1 MSTADLFRVDGLVA
15 VVTGGGTGIGLMIA
29 KALSDGGASKV
40 YILGR
45 RKEKLDSVTAEH
57 KGLIPIQC
65 DITSKSS
72 LQSAVDYITRDS
84 GHINLLVANS
94 GIAGPSA
101 TILPNQ
107 TAAEVRK
114 NMFEDASMEDF
125 TNTLNVNV
133 TANYFSIMAF
143 IELLDAG
150 NKVALKGGYGKPL
163 KEGSDVPSIQSQV
176 VVTSS
181 VGAFLRDCL
190 VAPAYAAS
198 KAAVVHLVK
207 QCSTVLAALGIRAN
221 ALAPGFFPSEMADV
235 MIKGR
240 DPGTESIN
248 NKLFI
253 PARRFGGQE
262 EMGGTVL
269 YLASRAGSFNNGLIL
284 VNDGGR
290 LAVTMSTY

>member
-1 MSTADLFRVDGLVA
+1 MRC
-15 VVTGGGTGIGLMIA
+15 IGLMIA
-29 KALSDGGASKV
+29 KALSSAGASKV

-45 RKEKLDSVTAEH
+45 RKEKLSSAASQH
-57 KGLIPIQC
+57 ANLIPVQC

-72 LQSAVDYITRDS
+72 LQSAVDYITHDA
-84 GHINLLVANS
+84 GHINLFVANS
-94 GIAGPSA
+94 GILGPFA
-101 TILPNQ
+101 TILPTQ

-125 TNTLNVNV
+125 TNTFNLNV

-143 IELLDAG
+143 IELLDKG
-150 NKVALKGGYGKPL
+150 NKVAVKGEGKEGQSGAYGKAL
-163 KEGSDVPSIQSQV
+163 KAGGNVPSIQSQV
-176 VVTSS
+176 IITSS
-181 VGAFLRDCL
+181 VGAYLRDCL
-190 VAPAYAAS
+190 CPPAYAGS

-207 QCSTVLAALGIRAN
+207 QSSTVLAGLGIRVN
-221 ALAPGFFPSEMADV
+221 GLAPGFFPSEMAEGL
-235 MIKGR
+235 IKGR
-240 DPGTESIN
+240 DPGTEGIDDQQ
-248 NKLFI
+248 FI

-269 YLASRAGSFNNGLIL
+269 YLASRAGSFCNGLIL